1 MILSEKIV
9 MIEPRGFSYN
19 EETGNDNFFQ
29 STATLKVPSETA
41 LKEFHEF
48 KNKLMKAG
56 IEVNVYSPAD
66 EIISPDS
73 VFPNNWFSTTPN
85 GQLILYPMMAANRRL
100 ERREELIEKIKKN
113 YSEIIDLTYLEKDEL
128 YLEGT
133 GSLVIDHQNKIVFAS
148 LSQRTNKKALQEWN
162 KKLNYEINTFES
174 VDQNNEIIYHT
185 NVVMSLADGFAIIC
199 LDAIKEKKDRDAIQE
214 KLSSKNE
221 LIIISKEQMH
231 SFSGNCIELKNNS
244 GERFIIMSTQ
254 AYHAFT
260 ERQKNRM
267 IRYATIIHSGLT
279 TIETIGGGSARC
291 MIAELF

>member
-9 MIEPRGFSYN
+9 IIEPRSFTYN
-19 EETGNDNFFQ
+19 EETGGDNFFQ
-29 STATLKVPSETA
+29 TNTSLKVPSETA

-48 KNKLMKAG
+48 KNKLMKTG
-56 IEVNVYSPAD
+56 MEVNVFSPAD
-66 EIISPDS
+66 DSVTPDS

-85 GQLILYPMMAANRRL
+85 GQLILYPMMAANRRM
-100 ERREELIEKIKKN
+100 ERRTELIDRIKKN
-113 YSEIIDLTYLEKDEL
+113 YSDIIDLTYLEKDEL

-133 GSLVIDHQNKIVFAS
+133 GSLVIDHENKIVFAS

-162 KKLNYEINTFES
+162 KKMNYEIITFES

-185 NVVMSLADGFAIIC
+185 NVVMSLADRFAIVC
-199 LDAIKEKKDRDAIQE
+199 LDAIKEKKDRESIQE
-214 KLSSKNE
+214 KLSAKNE

-231 SFSGNCIELKNNS
+231 SFCGNCIGLKNNS
-244 GERFIIMSTQ
+244 GERFIVMSTQ

-260 ERQKNRM
+260 EKQKNRM